1 MKNLSINYKLK
12 NLGRIG
18 AFALSLAFAQSCQD
32 ALQEDVIS
40 QIGSEYLN
48 SPKGLDDAVNAA
60 YTSMRAWYG
69 TERGNNF
76 TEFGTD
82 VYTNGSDG
90 SWKFM
95 NTYTTEFDSQNGHV
109 RELWDEFYRGINTC
123 NAVIG
128 RAPNITGVSDAVK
141 AQRIAEAKFIRAHH
155 YFILVQLF
163 GPVELRLLETLVP
176 TKVVKR
182 DPEAAIYAA
191 IIKDLTEAI
200 PALEARKASTQ
211 YGRATKAAA
220 EHLLGRVYVT
230 KGTSSAKAADDFAK
244 AEPLFNSVIANY
256 GFRLLPDFASV
267 HAFGNEIN
275 DEVIWAVQY
284 TRNPLTN
291 QQANTAANPSL
302 NSGNNSHVF
311 FLMEY
316 DTQAGMRRDTE
327 NGRPFRR
334 YMPTTYALETV
345 FGERTND
352 SRYKKTFRDT
362 YRSNRPGTFN
372 TSFDR
377 SKPTVTFAL
386 GDTAI
391 FLPGFEMSLAV
402 RATKRYQVLTPSMYR
417 ENLFPALVK
426 HMDPGRADLTQF
438 EGGRDYIAMRL
449 ADTYLLLAEAQF
461 RQGKIAEATTTIN
474 NVRRR
479 AAFPGRE
486 TAMAITPA
494 QFTFDFLM
502 EERARELMGE
512 QTRWLDLK
520 RWGNLVER
528 VKRFNPQGAPNIKD
542 FHALRPIPQNQI
554 DRAEGGPSGF
564 PQNPG
569 Y

>member
-1 MKNLSINYKLK
+1 MKNLSINNQLK
-12 NLGRIG
+12 NLARTG
-18 AFALSLAFAQSCQD
+18 ALALSLVFAQSCQD

-48 SPKGLDDAVNAA
+48 TAKGLDDAVSAA
-60 YTSMRAWYG
+60 YSTMRAWYG
-69 TERGNNF
+69 TERGKNF

-123 NAVIG
+123 NAVIE
-128 RAPNITGVSDAVK
+128 RAPTITGVSDAVK
-141 AQRIAEAKFIRAHH
+141 AQRVAEAKFIRAHH

-163 GPVELRLLETLVP
+163 GPVELRLEETKVP

-182 DPEAAIYAA
+182 NTEAEIYAS

-200 PALEARKASTQ
+200 PGLEARKASTQ
-211 YGRATKAAA
+211 YGRATRGAA

-230 KGTSSAKAADDFAK
+230 KGSSSAKAADDYAK
-244 AEPLFNSVIANY
+244 AEPLFRNVIANY

-275 DEVIWAVQY
+275 DEVIWSVQY
-284 TRNPLTN
+284 TRSQLTN
-291 QQANTAANPSL
+291 GG
-302 NSGNNSHVF
+302 GNNAHVF

-334 YMPTTYALETV
+334 YMPTTYALNTV

-352 SRYKKTFRDT
+352 SRYKKSFRDT

-372 TSFDR
+372 TAFDR

-391 FLPGFEMSLAV
+391 FLPGFEMPLAE

-461 RQGKIAEATTTIN
+461 RQGKLAEATTTIN
-474 NVRRR
+474 TVRRR

-486 TAMAITPA
+486 AAMEITPA
-494 QFTFDFLM
+494 QFTLDFLM

-520 RWGNLVER
+520 RWGNLVDR

-542 FHALRPIPQNQI
+542 FHTLRPIPQNQI

>member
-1 MKNLSINYKLK
+1 MKEMKNLSINNQLK
-12 NLGRIG
+12 NLARTG
-18 AFALSLAFAQSCQD
+18 ALALSLVFAQSCQD

-48 SPKGLDDAVNAA
+48 TAKGLDDAVSAA
-60 YTSMRAWYG
+60 YSTMRAWYG
-69 TERGNNF
+69 TERGKNF

-123 NAVIG
+123 NAVIE
-128 RAPNITGVSDAVK
+128 RAPTITGVSDAVK
-141 AQRIAEAKFIRAHH
+141 AQRVAEAKFIRAHH

-163 GPVELRLLETLVP
+163 GPVELRLEETKVP

-182 DPEAAIYAA
+182 NTEAEIYAS

-200 PALEARKASTQ
+200 PALEARRASTQ
-211 YGRATKAAA
+211 FGRATRGAA

-230 KGTSSAKAADDFAK
+230 KGSSSAKAADDYAK
-244 AEPLFNSVIANY
+244 AEPLFRNVISNY
-256 GFRLLPDFASV
+256 GLRLLPDFASV
-267 HAFGNEIN
+267 HAFGNEMN
-275 DEVIWAVQY
+275 EEVIWSVQY
-284 TRNPLTN
+284 TRSQLTN
-291 QQANTAANPSL
+291 GG
-302 NSGNNSHVF
+302 GNNAHVF

-334 YMPTTYALETV
+334 YMPTTYALNTV

-352 SRYKKTFRDT
+352 SRYKKSFIDT

-372 TSFDR
+372 TAFDR

-386 GDTAI
+386 GDTTI
-391 FLPGFEMSLAV
+391 FLPGFEMPLAE

-417 ENLFPALVK
+417 ENLFPALRK

-461 RQGKIAEATTTIN
+461 RQGKLAEATTTIN
-474 NVRRR
+474 TVRRR
-479 AAFPGRE
+479 AAWPGRE
-486 TAMAITPA
+486 TAMEITPA
-494 QFTFDFLM
+494 QFTLDFLM

>member
-1 MKNLSINYKLK
+1 MKNLSINNQLK
-12 NLGRIG
+12 NLARTG
-18 AFALSLAFAQSCQD
+18 ALALSLVFAQSCQD

-48 SPKGLDDAVNAA
+48 TPKGLDDAVSAA
-60 YTSMRAWYG
+60 YSTMRAWYG
-69 TERGNNF
+69 TERGKNF

-123 NAVIG
+123 NAVIE
-128 RAPNITGVSDAVK
+128 RAPTITGVSDAVK
-141 AQRIAEAKFIRAHH
+141 AQRVAEAKFIRAHH

-163 GPVELRLLETLVP
+163 GPVELRLEETKVP

-182 DPEAAIYAA
+182 NPESDIYAA

-200 PALEARKASTQ
+200 PALEARRASTQ
-211 YGRATKAAA
+211 FGRATRGAA

-230 KGTSSAKAADDFAK
+230 KGSSSAKAADDYAK
-244 AEPLFNSVIANY
+244 AEPLFNNVIANY
-256 GFRLLPDFASV
+256 GLRLLPDFASV
-267 HAFGNEIN
+267 HAFGNEMN
-275 DEVIWAVQY
+275 EEVIWSVQY
-284 TRNPLTN
+284 TRSQLTN
-291 QQANTAANPSL
+291 GG
-302 NSGNNSHVF
+302 GNNAHVF

-334 YMPTTYALETV
+334 YMPTTYALNTV
-345 FGERTND
+345 FGERIND
-352 SRYKKTFRDT
+352 SRYKKSFIDT

-372 TSFDR
+372 TAFDR

-386 GDTAI
+386 GDTTI
-391 FLPGFEMSLAV
+391 FLPGFEMPLAE

-417 ENLFPALVK
+417 ENLFPALRK

-461 RQGKIAEATTTIN
+461 RQGKLAEATTTIN
-474 NVRRR
+474 TVRRR
-479 AAFPGRE
+479 AAWPGRAA
-486 TAMAITPA
+486 AMEITPA
-494 QFTFDFLM
+494 QFTLDFLM

-520 RWGNLVER
+520 RWGNLVDR

-542 FHALRPIPQNQI
+542 FHSLRPIPQNQI

>member
-1 MKNLSINYKLK
+1 MKNLTIK
-12 NLGRIG
+12 NQFKTFLFSGSLVLGLTFTQ
-18 AFALSLAFAQSCQD
+18 ACQD

-48 SPKGLDDAVNAA
+48 TPKGLDDAVSAA
-60 YTSMRAWYG
+60 YSTMRAWYG
-69 TERGNNF
+69 TERGKNF

-95 NTYTTEFDSQNGHV
+95 NTYTNQFDSQNGHV

-123 NAVIG
+123 NAVIE
-128 RAPNITGVSDAVK
+128 RSANITGVSDAVK

-163 GPVELRLLETLVP
+163 GPVELRLEETKVP
-176 TKVVKR
+176 TKEVKR
-182 DPEAAIYAA
+182 NPESEVYAA

-200 PALEARKASTQ
+200 PGLEARKASTQ
-211 YGRATKAAA
+211 YGRATRGAA

-230 KGTSSAKAADDFAK
+230 KGSSSAKATDDYAK
-244 AEPLFNSVIANY
+244 AEPLFRNVIANY

-275 DEVIWAVQY
+275 DEVIWSVQY
-284 TRNPLTN
+284 TRSQLTN
-291 QQANTAANPSL
+291 GG
-302 NSGNNSHVF
+302 GNNAHVF

-334 YMPTTYALETV
+334 YMPTTYALNTV
-345 FGERTND
+345 FGERIND
-352 SRYKKTFRDT
+352 SRYKKSFIDT

-372 TSFDR
+372 TAFDR

-386 GDTAI
+386 GDTTI
-391 FLPGFEMSLAV
+391 FLPGFEMPVAE
-402 RATKRYQVLTPSMYR
+402 RATKKYQVLTPSMYR
-417 ENLFPALVK
+417 ENLFPALRK

-461 RQGKIAEATTTIN
+461 RQGKLAEAATTIN
-474 NVRRR
+474 AVRRR

-486 TAMAITPA
+486 AAMEITAA
-494 QFTFDFLM
+494 QFTLDFLM

-520 RWGNLVER
+520 RWGNLVDR

-542 FHALRPIPQNQI
+542 FHVLRPIPQNQI
-554 DRAEGGPSGF
+554 DRAEGGPAGF

>member
-1 MKNLSINYKLK
+1 MKNLSIK
-12 NLGRIG
+12 NQFKTLLFSGSLVLGLTFTQ
-18 AFALSLAFAQSCQD
+18 ACQD

-48 SPKGLDDAVNAA
+48 TPKGLDDAVSAA
-60 YTSMRAWYG
+60 YSTMRAWYG

-95 NTYTTEFDSQNGHV
+95 NTYTNQFDSQNGHV

-123 NAVIG
+123 NAVIE

-141 AQRIAEAKFIRAHH
+141 AQRVAEAKFIRAHH
-155 YFILVQLF
+155 YFLLVQLF
-163 GPVELRLLETLVP
+163 GPVELRLEETKVP
-176 TKVVKR
+176 TKEVKR
-182 DPEAAIYAA
+182 NPESEIYAA

-211 YGRATKAAA
+211 YGRVTRGTA

-244 AEPLFNSVIANY
+244 AEPLFKNVIANY

-275 DEVIWAVQY
+275 DEVIWSVQY
-284 TRNPLTN
+284 TRSQLTN
-291 QQANTAANPSL
+291 GG
-302 NSGNNSHVF
+302 GNNAHVF

-345 FGERTND
+345 FGERIND
-352 SRYKKTFRDT
+352 SRYKKSFRDT

-372 TSFDR
+372 TAFDR
-377 SKPTVTFAL
+377 SKTTVTFAL
-386 GDTAI
+386 GDTTI
-391 FLPGFEMSLAV
+391 FLPGFEMSLAE
-402 RATKRYQVLTPSMYR
+402 RAKRKYQVLTPSMYR

-449 ADTYLLLAEAQF
+449 ADTYLLLAEALF

-474 NVRRR
+474 AVRRR
-479 AAFPGRE
+479 AAFPGKE
-486 TAMAITPA
+486 AAMEITPD

-528 VKRFNPQGAPNIKD
+528 VRRFNPQGAPNIKD
-542 FHALRPIPQNQI
+542 FHVLRPIPQNQI
-554 DRAEGGPSGF
+554 DRAEGGATAF

>member
-18 AFALSLAFAQSCQD
+18 ALALSLTFAQSCQD

-48 SPKGLDDAVNAA
+48 SPKGLDDAVSAA
-60 YTSMRAWYG
+60 YSTMRAWYG

-82 VYTNGSDG
+82 IYTNGSDG

-109 RELWDEFYRGINTC
+109 RELWDEFYRGINTA
-123 NAVIG
+123 NAVVD
-128 RAPNITGVSDAVK
+128 RAVNITGVSETVK

-163 GPVELRLLETLVP
+163 GPVELRLTETLTP
-176 TKVVKR
+176 TKEVKR
-182 DPEAAIYAA
+182 NTEAEIYAA

-200 PALEARKASTQ
+200 PGLEARKASTQ
-211 YGRATKAAA
+211 YGRATRGAA

-230 KGTSSAKAADDFAK
+230 KGTSSAKAADDFGK

-256 GFRLLPDFASV
+256 GLRLLPDFASV

-275 DEVIWAVQY
+275 DEVIWSVQY
-284 TRNPLTN
+284 TRSQLTN
-291 QQANTAANPSL
+291 GG
-302 NSGNNSHVF
+302 GNNAHVF

-334 YMPTTYALETV
+334 YMPTNYTLNTV
-345 FGERTND
+345 FADRTND
-352 SRYKKTFRDT
+352 SRYKKSFRDT

-372 TSFDR
+372 TAFDR
-377 SKPTVTFAL
+377 SKTTVTFAL

-391 FLPGFEMSLAV
+391 FLPGFEMSLEE
-402 RATKRYQVLTPSMYR
+402 RAKRKYQVLTPSMYR

-502 EERARELMGE
+502 EERARELSGE

-542 FHALRPIPQNQI
+542 FHVLRPIPQNQI

-564 PQNPG
+564 PQNTG

>member
-1 MKNLSINYKLK
+1 MKNLSIK
-12 NLGRIG
+12 NQFKTLLFSGSLVLGLTFTQ
-18 AFALSLAFAQSCQD
+18 ACQD

-48 SPKGLDDAVNAA
+48 TPKGLDDAVSAA
-60 YTSMRAWYG
+60 YSTMRAWYG

-95 NTYTTEFDSQNGHV
+95 NTYTNQFDSQNGHV

-123 NAVIG
+123 NAVIE

-141 AQRIAEAKFIRAHH
+141 AQRVAEAKFIRAHH
-155 YFILVQLF
+155 YFLLVQLF
-163 GPVELRLLETLVP
+163 GPVELRMEETKVP
-176 TKVVKR
+176 TKEVKR
-182 DPEAAIYAA
+182 NPESEIYAA

-211 YGRATKAAA
+211 YGRVTRGTA

-244 AEPLFNSVIANY
+244 AEPLFKNVIANY

-275 DEVIWAVQY
+275 DEVIWSVQY
-284 TRNPLTN
+284 TRSQLTN
-291 QQANTAANPSL
+291 GG
-302 NSGNNSHVF
+302 GNNAHVF

-345 FGERTND
+345 FGERIND
-352 SRYKKTFRDT
+352 SRYKKSFRDT

-372 TSFDR
+372 TAFDR
-377 SKPTVTFAL
+377 SKTTVTFAL
-386 GDTAI
+386 GDTTI
-391 FLPGFEMSLAV
+391 FLPGFEMSLAE
-402 RATKRYQVLTPSMYR
+402 RAKRKYQVLTPSMYR

-449 ADTYLLLAEAQF
+449 ADTYLLLAEALF

-474 NVRRR
+474 AVRRR
-479 AAFPGRE
+479 AAFPGKE
-486 TAMAITPA
+486 AAMEITPD

-528 VKRFNPQGAPNIKD
+528 VRRFNPQGAPNIKD
-542 FHALRPIPQNQI
+542 FHVLRPIPQNQI
-554 DRAEGGPSGF
+554 DRAEGGATAF